1 MARIFVV
8 DNYDSFTWNVVQA
21 LRVLGAEVDV
31 AKHDAITIGELRDRA
46 PDGIVISP
54 GPCAP
59 VDAGISLAIVRELDR
74 PILGICLGHQAIA
87 EAFGG
92 ALVRVDPVHGRASL
106 IEHDG
111 ASIYAGL
118 PSPFLA
124 GRYHSLAVD
133 RGALPDELHVSAWAG
148 DVVMGVRHRTRPI
161 EGVQFHPESIL
172 TPQGGAIFRCW
183 MSSFQTI

>member
-8 DNYDSFTWNVVQA
+8 DNYDSFTFNVVQA
-21 LRVLGAEVDV
+21 LRVLGSDVEV
-31 AKHDAITIGELRDRA
+31 AKHDAITVDELREKR

-59 VDAGISLAIVRELDR
+59 KDAGISIAVVRELEC

-87 EAFGG
+87 EAFG
-92 ALVRVDPVHGRASL
+92 AKVIRVPPVHGRATEVS
-106 IEHDG
+106 HDG
-111 ASIYAGL
+111 KTIYAGL

-133 RGALPDELHVSAWAG
+133 PATLPADLVVTATSG
-148 DVVMGVRHRTRPI
+148 DVVMGLRHATRPI
-161 EGVQFHPESIL
+161 EGIQLHPESVL
-172 TPQGGAIFRCW
+172 TPLGPAIFARW
-183 MSSFQTI
+183 LSVVSND